1 VKVGGPH
8 GTGSASTLTG
18 LARAVV
24 LRLNLGRSYR
34 GSAVSVGMTRSEME
48 RVVRVIRT
56 RVVDWRP
63 SLIEDRQRLV
73 ASLPNQDLAG

>member
-1 VKVGGPH
+1 VKVVGPH

-34 GSAVSVGMTRSEME
+34 GSAVSVDMTRSEME

-63 SLIEDRQRLV
+63 SLIEDRQRHV